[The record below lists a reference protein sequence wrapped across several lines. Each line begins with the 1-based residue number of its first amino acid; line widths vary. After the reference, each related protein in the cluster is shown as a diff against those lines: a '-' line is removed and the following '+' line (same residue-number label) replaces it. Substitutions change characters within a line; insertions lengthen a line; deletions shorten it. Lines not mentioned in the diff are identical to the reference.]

1 MLTIGNTTN
10 FIKIGL
16 RGWHPHSFTSRS
28 PTLLTYTGYAQRLLP
43 QALFRREGAMVLGA
57 KRAVFISLRNNCR
70 PPTYACSNTA
80 ILPIL
85 ATRNTIPQYRH
96 PYLYFG
102 YAQWLLPQAPFRT
115 EGVREEPIRSS
126 PSDRCHLPTYTGY
139 AH

>member
-1 MLTIGNTTN
+1 MTDEWANRHT
-10 FIKIGL
+10 F
-16 RGWHPHSFTSRS
+16 P
-28 PTLLTYTGYAQRLLP
+28 TYTGYAQRLLP

-126 PSDRCHLPTYTGY
+126 PSVRCHLPTYTGY